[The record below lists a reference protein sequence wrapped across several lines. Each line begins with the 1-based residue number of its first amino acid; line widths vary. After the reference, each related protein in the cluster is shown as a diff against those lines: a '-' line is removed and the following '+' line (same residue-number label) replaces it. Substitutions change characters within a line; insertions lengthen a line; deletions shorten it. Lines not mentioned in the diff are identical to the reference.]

1 MTTSFRVRFAG
12 QQGVAGPGS
21 SKERRIPSQ
30 KTLSFKEE
38 KKRPQNW
45 FRRQISWQMNQD
57 YDLDGIDRATA
68 VAAAACAISSLE
80 EFSIPEQKQIS
91 KATQPSFTRSKTKK
105 EGQDS
110 MRISEIP
117 DEKTPAKVVGP
128 TPSMK
133 RTPTFTEKP
142 AVPMKKIP
150 TFAEE
155 QYEELEARIL
165 SWEHKKKAKSRRRLD
180 RIESELEK
188 KRLKALQQFRSEGD
202 DINEIA
208 GGARSK
214 AMESKRNEELKVK
227 EKANKIG
234 VTGRVPR
241 TCFCF

>member
-30 KTLSFKEE
+30 KTLSF
-38 KKRPQNW
+38 
-45 FRRQISWQMNQD
+45 
-57 YDLDGIDRATA
+57 
-68 VAAAACAISSLE
+68 
-80 EFSIPEQKQIS
+80 
-91 KATQPSFTRSKTKK
+91 K

-155 QYEELEARIL
+155 QLRRTDEIQPESLKPKTDMPATTKPPVSPAKFDKQTPTRPGIRGREADAWEKAELAKINKKYEELEARIL